1 MKFGRQVRAYW
12 LRVIVVCCLIFL
24 LLLFFLLLMLPL
36 LFPSKLDVIAVVVL
50 FEFTFIIVGGWG
62 SLEYGN
68 HNLPQGGQVVG
79 GRWKPLHYFY
89 RSSLFRDVSA
99 TCGANGIGYIR
110 NDSGERNFTGV
121 VEMNVINIETGHTDS
136 YYQEE
141 TNSDIYL
148 PPGPGSLK
156 KLNCPNNI
164 NGTTHFMSIDV
175 FRYTTDGGG
184 SGSGGSADASSRGK
198 QRRRRR
204 RRKLESHNS
213 PLLFSPPKDITTVW
227 CDSGLDVNV
236 LDYDGNKKSGT
247 ETEFETIEYYDPK
260 ILVPTI
266 IQIEVTAIVP
276 VALLV
281 VLTTQAHGRFSDN
294 AFTIIGG
301 KIIIEFYPFDI
312 DDDDDDDDDPIMPI
326 EDTINLLKRTLRVED
341 MAMHQDN
348 DKCRRNK
355 VGESSSSVW

>member
-1 MKFGRQVRAYW
+1 MSA
-12 LRVIVVCCLIFL
+12 LFL
-24 LLLFFLLLMLPL
+24 LLILL

-50 FEFTFIIVGGWG
+50 FEFTFIIAGGWG

-121 VEMNVINIETGHTDS
+121 VEMNVINIETGHIDS
-136 YYQEE
+136 YYQKE

-236 LDYDGNKKSGT
+236 LDYDGNK
-247 ETEFETIEYYDPK
+247 IEYDDPK
-260 ILVPTI
+260 ILIPTI